1 MATLPYA
8 DGEIG
13 EDILAEQSTFIVP
26 HIKYLINLK
35 SNRNKEKKMKPF
47 PVPFTISYKTTLY
60 KN

>member
-26 HIKYLINLK
+26 HVKYLFHLKIN
-35 SNRNKEKKMKPF
+35 KKR
-47 PVPFTISYKTTLY
+47 
-60 KN
+60 